1 MKINFNTLLLTTLI
15 LLSFNCKKIE
25 TPTNTPSCVKSKIR
39 EILKS
44 PPSNPPTEVWK
55 YQYNGETVY
64 YFPAKCCDI
73 PSELYNEKCQ
83 LSCRP
88 DGGITGGGDGKCVDF
103 FTKRSNEQLV
113 WKDSRN
119 P

>member
-1 MKINFNTLLLTTLI
+1 MKKHFNTLLIII
-15 LLSFNCKKIE
+15 LCLFTFNCKKVE
-25 TPTNTPSCVKSKIR
+25 TSSNTPNCIKSKIR

-44 PPSNPPTEVWK
+44 SPSNPPTKVWK

-73 PSELYNEKCQ
+73 SSELYNEKCQ
-83 LSCRP
+83 LICRP
-88 DGGITGGGDGKCVDF
+88 DGGITGGGDGKCADF
-103 FTKRSNEQLV
+103 FTKRTNEEVV
-113 WKDSRN
+113 WIDNRT